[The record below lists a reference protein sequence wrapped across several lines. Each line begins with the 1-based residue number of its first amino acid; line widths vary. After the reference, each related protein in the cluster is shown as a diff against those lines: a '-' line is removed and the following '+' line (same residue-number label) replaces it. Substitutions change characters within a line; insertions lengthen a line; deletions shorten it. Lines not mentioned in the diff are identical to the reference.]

1 MNVTA
6 LAREAN
12 TTAETVRHY
21 TDLGLLRPSR
31 NPDNGYRVY
40 GRDDLQRLRFALS
53 ARSLGFTLSDV
64 ATLVSAADA
73 GGSPCPQTRALIEQ
87 RLADVERQIAELQ
100 QLSARMRD
108 AMARWASQPDCQP
121 GDDAHICALI
131 ESFEPQETGCDG

>member
-64 ATLVSAADA
+64 STLVEAADA

-87 RLADVERQIAELQ
+87 RLADVEAQIAELQ
-100 QLSARMRD
+100 RLSARMRD
-108 AMARWASQPDCQP
+108 AMAQWSAQPDCQP
-121 GDDAHICALI
+121 GDEAHICALI
-131 ESFEPQETGCDG
+131 ESFDPAAGARK

>member
-6 LAREAN
+6 LAREAD

-53 ARSLGFTLSDV
+53 ARSLGFTLSDI
-64 ATLVSAADA
+64 ATLVNAADA
-73 GGSPCPQTRALIEQ
+73 GGSPCPQTRALIEE
-87 RLADVERQIAELQ
+87 RLAEVEQQIAELQ
-100 QLSARMRD
+100 QLSSRMRE
-108 AMARWASQPDCQP
+108 AMNRWATQPDCKP

-131 ESFEPQETGCDG
+131 ESFEPQEDHHD